1 MISGC
6 RAKVHKE
13 HLDKKEEF
21 IAPCKV
27 NYDPNS
33 AKELLLLANS
43 AEEQQQWVNKL
54 RKKIE
59 KSGYAA
65 NQDARS
71 SCSRTGSSLNISL
84 MRNSSNLSKSSTL
97 PTMPNRK

>member
-1 MISGC
+1 M
-6 RAKVHKE
+6 HKE

-43 AEEQQQWVNKL
+43 AEEQQMWVNKL

-59 KSGYAA
+59 KGGYAA
-65 NQDARS
+65 NQDSRS
-71 SCSRTGSSLNISL
+71 ACSRSGSSQNIAV
-84 MRNSSNLSKSSTL
+84 MRNPSSLSKSSTL

>member
-1 MISGC
+1 M
-6 RAKVHKE
+6 HKE

-33 AKELLLLANS
+33 AKELLLLADS
-43 AEEQQQWVNKL
+43 AEEQQKWVNKL

-59 KSGYAA
+59 KGGYAA
-65 NQDARS
+65 NSDTRS
-71 SCSRTGSSLNISL
+71 SCSASRAGSTQNIAL
-84 MRNSSNLSKSSTL
+84 LRNPSHASTISKSSTL